1 MTERISVY
9 IFDSFYRAR
18 TLDLGEK
25 RESGK
30 EKGWATSQSSGGGDG
45 NSKRSW
51 ESKGTAPMKRPW
63 WLIPGGGIGGTIRFP
78 WKDELKKHEIS
89 CDKLTVS
96 LECVQ
101 YKMVVGKLYTFQLS
115 TLLHLKWFKNS
126 SVLILSRS
134 QTLWIFCDS
143 IRFVDLCHGWLL
155 LLGFLGAFEVA

>member
-115 TLLHLKWFKNS
+115 TLFHLKWFKNS
-126 SVLILSRS
+126 SVLFILVV
-134 QTLWIFCDS
+134 LKPYEY
-143 IRFVDLCHGWLL
+143 FVIPSDL
-155 LLGFLGAFEVA
+155 